1 MLQMKKRK
9 FYNPELGTKEEYSE
23 VWKTGTVS
31 VRDLDDI
38 KVVNHYWQDIDGELW
53 GDFNDPMENVRR
65 SFDAYRE
72 RKSYMTPDD
81 IRSLR
86 ARLHMTVRE
95 FAEMLGIGSSTLTE
109 IENNQRVQVKYQEI
123 LFEAVNELLNSEG
136 RLPSQWQTEH

>member
-1 MLQMKKRK
+1 MVQIKKRK

-23 VWKTGTVS
+23 VWKTETVS

-38 KVVNHYWQDIDGELW
+38 KVVNHYWQDINGELW
-53 GDFNDPMENVRR
+53 GDFNDPMENIRR
-65 SFDAYRE
+65 SFVAYRE